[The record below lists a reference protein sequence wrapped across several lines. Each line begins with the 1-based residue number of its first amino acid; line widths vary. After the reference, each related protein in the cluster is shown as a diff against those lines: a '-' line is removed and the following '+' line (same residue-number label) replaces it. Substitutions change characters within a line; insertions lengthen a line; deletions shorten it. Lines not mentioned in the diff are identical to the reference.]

1 MDRKIG
7 TVTARELLGFGLLLL
22 LLLAGLLSSWYMTR
36 QHDQIADILE
46 DSAWMALSGQ
56 WGNARNAAETAKETW
71 QRQWK
76 FRAAFGDHS
85 PMEEIDALFAELTIY
100 AAAEEQTDFAHT
112 CAALSRRLE
121 AMGNAHRLSWWN
133 IL

>member
-7 TVTARELLGFGLLLL
+7 SITTRELLGFGLLLAL
-22 LLLAGLLSSWYMTR
+22 LLVGLLCSWYLPR
-36 QHDQIADILE
+36 QSGQIGEALE

-56 WGNARNAAETAKETW
+56 WENARKTAAAAREGWERK
-71 QRQWK
+71 WK
-76 FRAAFGDHS
+76 IWAAFGDHT
-85 PMEEIDALFAELTIY
+85 PMEEVDALFAELTIY

-112 CAALSRRLE
+112 CAALSRRVE
-121 AMGNAHRLSWWN
+121 AMGNAHRFSWWN